1 MQHKVSF
8 KSAMLDSGLVVP
20 CEVDTGIEVTCTDV
34 VLAQGNVSLE
44 FSLSPESD
52 LYNVILHACKAGV
65 ETFVNEE
72 TGLRLLALWE
82 YDNEYCRPANECLY
96 MVRIVHKNLDM
107 GVKDLEFND
116 ALKGLSKHAD
126 IAIMQGVLNPMR
138 KVRMLLDVMESTV
151 SIALAHHELFEAQ
164 KRK

>member
-72 TGLRLLALWE
+72 TGLRLLELWE
-82 YDNEYCRPANECLY
+82 DDNEDCCPTNECLY
-96 MVRIVHKNLDM
+96 MVLITHKSLDM

-126 IAIMQGVLNPMR
+126 IAITQGVFDPLSKIR
-138 KVRMLLDVMESTV
+138 LLLDVMESTV
-151 SIALAHHELFEAQ
+151 SIALAHHELFEMQ

>member
-20 CEVDTGIEVTCTDV
+20 CEVDTSIEVTCTDV
-34 VLAQGNVSLE
+34 VLARGNVSLE
-44 FSLSPESD
+44 FSLSPESG
-52 LYNVILHACKAGV
+52 LYNAILNACKPGV

-107 GVKDLEFND
+107 GIKDLEFND

-126 IAIMQGVLNPMR
+126 IAIMQGVFDSLR
-138 KVRMLLDVMESTV
+138 KVRMLLDVMESNA
-151 SIALAHHELFEAQ
+151 SIAFMHHELFEMQ